1 MFSLSRYQKRDKCA
15 RKYLW
20 SNSYFRSWSQS
31 NLHISH
37 IGINQVLQ
45 TALLLSLLT
54 LKKQTFKTKGL
65 SKLTWKKKKLV
76 LRMFSQAKLTNATYT
91 FLLRYTCK
99 NQSHFIYDTLFIIKV
114 IKFYCFMGLVRPN
127 IVTSF
132 FPRKTRSLYIMTF
145 KRRKISL
152 QALVLLLSAKLEMQL
167 C

>member
-1 MFSLSRYQKRDKCA
+1 M
-15 RKYLW
+15 
-20 SNSYFRSWSQS
+20 
-31 NLHISH
+31 
-37 IGINQVLQ
+37 
-45 TALLLSLLT
+45 
-54 LKKQTFKTKGL
+54 
-65 SKLTWKKKKLV
+65 KKKKLV

-99 NQSHFIYDTLFIIKV
+99 NQSNFIYDTLFIIKV